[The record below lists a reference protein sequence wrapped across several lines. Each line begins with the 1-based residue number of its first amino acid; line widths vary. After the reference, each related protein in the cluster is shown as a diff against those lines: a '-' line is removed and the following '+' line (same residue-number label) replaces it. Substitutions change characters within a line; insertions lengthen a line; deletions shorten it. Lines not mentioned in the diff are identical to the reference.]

1 MLRSWWMS
9 RRAMLSMITTVGAIL
24 AIEDS
29 TGAGRAA
36 PAGETRYQGYSAED
50 RLLPYARFFTER
62 TLPAPAEV
70 AVAYAGPATDPQL
83 IPEFD
88 CLPSD
93 LSPSGYSAVETG
105 YGHTRSGVT
114 WVAVRTV
121 MPRVSAAMWDWWF
134 GWHIAESA
142 RYKLWHPDAHLYVGA
157 AQSRTAA
164 GLGDREKYIGNTVYV
179 DEYIGAKL
187 QQLAISFHDPALLG
201 MEVPD
206 GHTIISGR
214 VGSSVAPLDVGWL
227 THQVRPVPG
236 GCEMRSRFYLN
247 LYGPRVP
254 DAGQAAQAVARGAA
268 VDPADLTLGLDMAR
282 ELLLHCGQE
291 MNHLATF
298 LPELHRAFTS

>member
-9 RRAMLSMITTVGAIL
+9 RRAMLSMIPKAGAIL
-24 AIEDS
+24 MIEGS
-29 TGAGRAA
+29 TGAGHAA
-36 PAGETRYQGYSAED
+36 PAEDARYRGYSSED
-50 RLLPYARFFTER
+50 LLLPYARFFTER

-83 IPEFD
+83 IQEFD
-88 CLPSD
+88 CLSSD
-93 LSPSGYSAVETG
+93 LSPRGYSPVETG
-105 YGHTRSGVT
+105 YGYTRSGVM

-134 GWHIAESA
+134 GWHITEPA
-142 RYKLWHPDAHLYVGA
+142 RYKLWHPEAHLYVGA
-157 AQSRTAA
+157 AQSRAEA
-164 GLGDREKYIGNTVYV
+164 GLGDRAKYIGNTVYV
-179 DEYIGAKL
+179 DEYIGAEL

-201 MEVPD
+201 LEVPGD
-206 GHTIISGR
+206 QTIILGR

-227 THQVRPVPG
+227 AHQVRPVPG

-254 DAGQAAQAVARGAA
+254 DIGQAARAVARGAA
-268 VDPADLTLGLDMAR
+268 LDPADLTLGLDMAR
-282 ELLLHCGQE
+282 DLLLHCGQE

-298 LPELHRAFTS
+298 LPELHQEFAS